1 MSYDSK
7 RCSFP
12 PGRPKPPEPR
22 RPPEPPPAKPCP
34 PPPGPASC
42 PPSAPTAP
50 CTDTPFAF
58 LTQSG
63 RLEVC
68 LRSGEIPFCG
78 ECLLGAGFIRDGGR
92 LRLLIP
98 GIYRAEYILTFPALQ
113 TLNTVFSLQAD
124 GRNLPGSILRVWKPP
139 GSGSVTVSAQVIWES
154 ACPSMLRVSSSRAF
168 RLNSPGPSDTMA
180 SLSVF
185 RL

>member
-1 MSYDSK
+1 MPYDSK

-12 PGRPKPPEPR
+12 PGPPKPPANRP
-22 RPPEPPPAKPCP
+22 PPEPPPRPCP
-34 PPPGPASC
+34 PSPC
-42 PPSAPTAP
+42 PPKPPAP

-78 ECLLGAGFIRDGGR
+78 ECLLGAGFTRDGGR
-92 LRLLIP
+92 LRLQIP
-98 GIYRAEYILTFPALQ
+98 GIYRAEYILTFSALK
-113 TLNTVFSLQAD
+113 TLNTVFSLQMD

-139 GSGSVTVSAQVIWES
+139 GSGSMTVSAQVIFEA
-154 ACPSMLRVSSSRAF
+154 ACSSTLRVSSSRAF
-168 RLNSPGPSDTMA
+168 RLDSPGPSDTMA
-180 SLSVF
+180 SLTIF